1 MEFINKEGEKK
12 PFSEISGKPFGLY
25 FSAHWV
31 GAFNP
36 QMFMMHDS
44 LHSRGFK
51 MPAVVLFYW
60 VVHTA
65 LRTMHIYR
73 TN

>member
-51 MPAVVLFYW
+51 MPAVCGLVLLGCPHCIKNHAY
-60 VVHTA
+60 
-65 LRTMHIYR
+65 IQ
-73 TN
+73 N